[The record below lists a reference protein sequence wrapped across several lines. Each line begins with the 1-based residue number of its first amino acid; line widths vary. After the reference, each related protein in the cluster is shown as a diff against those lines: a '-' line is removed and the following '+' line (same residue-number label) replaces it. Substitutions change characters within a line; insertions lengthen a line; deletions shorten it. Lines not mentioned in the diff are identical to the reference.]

1 MHNFALVGAAGFVAP
16 RHMKAI
22 QDTGNRLVAAVDPHD
37 SVGVLD
43 GYFPA
48 TRFFTE
54 IERSDRHIEMLRRGE
69 HENAVDYVSIC
80 SPNYLHDAHVRLAL
94 RVSAH
99 AICEKPLVINPW
111 NLDQLKQIEDEH
123 QRRIYTVLQLRL
135 HPQLLDLKEK
145 IDREPATDKHDVSLA
160 YITRRGQWY
169 DASWKGDI
177 ARSGGVSMNIGI
189 HFFDM
194 LLWLYGKV
202 ERTEVHV
209 RDDRRMAGWIELERA
224 RVRWFLSIDEQDL
237 PAGIREQ
244 GGFAHRSITADGQ
257 EIDMSKGFADLH
269 TRVYEDILAG
279 RGFGIDDA
287 RAAIDLVYHIR
298 NDTIVD
304 SAANAHPL
312 LAGI

>member
-1 MHNFALVGAAGFVAP
+1 
-16 RHMKAI
+16 MKAI
-22 QDTGNRLVAAVDPHD
+22 RDTGNRLVAAVDPHD

-43 GYFPA
+43 AHFPA

-54 IERSDRHIEMLRRGE
+54 IERFDRHLEMLRRDGSE
-69 HENAVDYVSIC
+69 TAVDYVSVC

-94 RVSAH
+94 RVHAH

-135 HPQLLDLKEK
+135 HPQLCELKEK
-145 IDREPATDKHDVSLA
+145 IDRESAADKHDVTLA

-169 DASWKGDI
+169 DTSWKGDI

-194 LLWLYGKV
+194 LMWLYGRP
-202 ERTEVHV
+202 ESTEVHL

-237 PAGIREQ
+237 PAGVREQ

-257 EIDMSKGFADLH
+257 EIDMSKGFGDLH

-279 RGFGIDDA
+279 GGFGIDDA
-287 RAAIDLVYHIR
+287 RAAVDLVYHFR
-298 NDTIVD
+298 NDAIVD
-304 SAANAHPL
+304 ASAKAHPL
-312 LAGI
+312 LAQV